1 MAPSGDQQA
10 WVIPGG
16 FTGKNEFINVYKL
29 NNMRIFT
36 RDDDINPGCTMNSRV
51 DSLDSTRA

>member
-51 DSLDSTRA
+51 DSL